1 MPMSSQIWH
10 QDQVHFVCVSF
21 YAHSL
26 QSDVKRSDTVVS
38 NYIWLLLI
46 EISPR
51 REIGNS
57 NASKRGN
64 SKNKSKDEE
73 KLPLKDSLE
82 KAETYST
89 SSTQS
94 LEILKGIDLDVTTGQ
109 LVGVVGAVGC
119 GKSSVLSAILNEV
132 E

>member
-1 MPMSSQIWH
+1 MNFSN
-10 QDQVHFVCVSF
+10 
-21 YAHSL
+21 L
-26 QSDVKRSDTVVS
+26 KRKNAVISNDTC
-38 NYIWLLLI
+38 LLLI

-51 REIGNS
+51 REAGNS
-57 NASKRGN
+57 NASKKGN
-64 SKNKSKDEE
+64 SKTKSKDEE
-73 KLPLKDSLE
+73 KVPLIDALE

-119 GKSSVLSAILNEV
+119 GKSSVISAILNEV
-132 E
+132 V